1 MMLKQELRDGPNGAH
16 HYVVR
21 PVAILLGL
29 GLLGSVCLEAGS
41 QQSDARQR
49 TRRFSLELL
58 GGGAL
63 LDPTDLNLL
72 SDSGDRFQ
80 EFSYEDYY
88 HYLLQNRLLRS
99 WSKETSGKRA
109 RVKTAFLPGLRL
121 KYHLFDSFSV
131 SAAFEY
137 LRGGGSGDFTFS
149 YTRNELS
156 DERYV
161 ETLTAAPYRLT
172 VEAALASIGLHVV
185 HTFGRFI
192 TAEGF
197 LAAGPLWAVCRYRSN
212 WTYTWA
218 IQGPNYTW
226 TPYDSTG
233 SLEMDGSGKGVF
245 WETGARLE
253 VPLAGR
259 LRVFLEGGYARQVID
274 SLSGQGREAQGQSS
288 ESWEGEWRIQ
298 KETVAAPW
306 GTLSLRTPSNR
317 PREGV
322 ETESFRLDLSG
333 LRLRLGLSLA
343 F

>member
-1 MMLKQELRDGPNGAH
+1 MMSKQELSDRPTGPH
-16 HYVVR
+16 HIVLRAAAV
-21 PVAILLGL
+21 LLGL

-41 QQSDARQR
+41 QEPEAGQK

-58 GGGAL
+58 GGYAL
-63 LDPTDLNLL
+63 LGPADLNLL
-72 SDSGDRFQ
+72 PESGERFQ
-80 EFSYEDYY
+80 EFSYEAYY
-88 HYLLQNRLLRS
+88 HYLLQNSLLRS
-99 WSKETSGKRA
+99 WSKETSGERA
-109 RVKTAFLPGLRL
+109 RVKSGLLPGLRL
-121 KYHLFDSFSV
+121 KYRLFDFFSV
-131 SAAFEY
+131 SAGFQY
-137 LRGGGSGDFTFS
+137 LRGGGSDDFMFS

-156 DERYV
+156 EERYV

-172 VEAALASIGLHVV
+172 VEAGLASIGLH
-185 HTFGRFI
+185 FSNKIGRFMR
-192 TAEGF
+192 AEGF
-197 LAAGPLWAVCRYRSN
+197 LAAGPLWAVCNSRSD

-233 SLEMDGSGKGVF
+233 SLEMDGSGKGFF

-253 VPLAGR
+253 VPVGGR
-259 LRVFLEGGYARQVID
+259 FKAFLEGGYARQVID
-274 SLSGQGREAQGQSS
+274 SISGQGRETQGQSS

-317 PREGV
+317 QRERV
-322 ETESFRLDLSG
+322 ETEDFRLDLSG
-333 LRLRLGLSLA
+333 FRLRLGLSLA

>member
-1 MMLKQELRDGPNGAH
+1 MMSKQELRDRPNGAH
-16 HYVVR
+16 HFVIR
-21 PVAILLGL
+21 AVAVLLGL
-29 GLLGSVCLEAGS
+29 GLLGSVCLEAGIREPEAS
-41 QQSDARQR
+41 PKK
-49 TRRFSLELL
+49 RRFSLELL

-63 LDPTDLNLL
+63 LDPAGLNLL

-88 HYLLQNRLLRS
+88 DYLLQNRQLRS

-109 RVKTAFLPGLRL
+109 RVKTGLLPGLRL

-131 SAAFEY
+131 SAGFQY
-137 LRGGGSGDFTFS
+137 LRGGGSDDFMFS

-161 ETLTAAPYRLT
+161 ETVTAAPYRLT
-172 VEAALASIGLHVV
+172 VEAALASIGLHFA

-192 TAEGF
+192 TAEAF

-233 SLEMDGSGKGVF
+233 SLEMDGSGKGLF

-253 VPLAGR
+253 VPVRGR
-259 LRVFLEGGYARQVID
+259 LRAFLEGGYARQVID
-274 SLSGQGREAQGQSS
+274 SLSGQGRETQGQSS
-288 ESWEGEWRIQ
+288 DSWEGEWRIQ

-317 PREGV
+317 PRENVG
-322 ETESFRLDLSG
+322 TEGFRLDLSG
-333 LRLRLGLSLA
+333 LRLRLGLSLV